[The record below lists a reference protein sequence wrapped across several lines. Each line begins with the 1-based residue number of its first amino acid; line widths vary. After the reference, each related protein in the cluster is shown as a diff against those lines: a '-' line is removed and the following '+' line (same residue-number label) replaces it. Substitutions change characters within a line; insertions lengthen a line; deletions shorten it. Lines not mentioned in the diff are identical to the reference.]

1 MTAKQW
7 EFWIDRGGTF
17 TDVVAQTPSGDII
30 THKLLSENPER
41 YVDAAVQGIK
51 DLMGTDAP
59 EAGSIKAVKMGTT
72 VATNALLERKG
83 EDVLLLITKGFGDLL
98 QIGYQN
104 RPKLFDLEI
113 KGPEL
118 LYQMVAEI
126 PERLDA
132 EGDVFTPI
140 DLEVTRQALQDAFD
154 AGLRAVA
161 IAFLHGYLN
170 PTHEDAAADIAWEIG
185 FTQVSTSYATSRLA
199 KLVSRGLGDVYKR
212 QAQEFRQPFDTTT
225 LDA

>member
-17 TDVVAQTPSGDII
+17 TDVVAQAPDGQIK

-51 DLMGTDAP
+51 DLMGTDTPA
-59 EAGSIKAVKMGTT
+59 AGSIRAVKMGTT

-113 KGPEL
+113 KRPEL
-118 LYQMVAEI
+118 LYQTVAEI

-132 EGDVFTPI
+132 DGGVVMPI
-140 DLEVTRQALQDAFD
+140 DLGAVRGALQAAFD
-154 AGLRAVA
+154 DGLRAVA

-170 PTHEDAAADIAWEIG
+170 PVHEDAAAD
-185 FTQVSTSYATSRLA
+185 
-199 KLVSRGLGDVYKR
+199 
-212 QAQEFRQPFDTTT
+212 
-225 LDA
+225 